1 MYSEVPDLLHRQSP
15 STDSPLKVES
25 TGSKTKRHN
34 AEQGGDLLSEVATTA
49 GTTADGEKLERVL
62 EGRSMALTLLTGMRV
77 LTKTLDRVYLG
88 MGYLCGTMFLLL
100 ALFITYQVI
109 ARKYGIVM
117 APGMD
122 LMSGFTMAMATTWA
136 VSYALRTGS
145 HVRID
150 VLLPFMSTR
159 VRWWADQLA
168 LSSIVFFIGVTSWKT
183 WVMVMK
189 SYDIGAVTNTY
200 PLVPLWVPQT
210 FVAIGF
216 SMLAFTA
223 VHMMIDMIAEAGLPV
238 LHRMQGGTES
248 YRTVGKDG
256 KALTQESASGV

>member
-1 MYSEVPDLLHRQSP
+1 M
-15 STDSPLKVES
+15 
-25 TGSKTKRHN
+25 
-34 AEQGGDLLSEVATTA
+34 SEVASVETTA
-49 GTTADGEKLERVL
+49 AHQHTERVL
-62 EGRSMALTLLTGMRV
+62 EGKSAALTLLNGMRAV
-77 LTKTLDRVYLG
+77 TRTLDRTYLG

-109 ARKYGIVM
+109 ARKFDVIM

-122 LMSGFTMAMATTWA
+122 LMSGYTMAMASTWA
-136 VSYALRTGS
+136 FSYALRTGS

-150 VLLPFMSTR
+150 VLLPFMSPR
-159 VRWWADQLA
+159 VRWWADQAALA
-168 LSSIVFFIGVTSWKT
+168 SIVFFIAITSWKT

-189 SYDIGAVTNTY
+189 SHEIGAVTNTY
-200 PLVPLWVPQT
+200 PLVPLWIPQT

-223 VHMMIDMIAEAGLPV
+223 IHMMIDMIGEAMLPR

-248 YRTVGKDG
+248 YRTVTAGTNLDHV
-256 KALTQESASGV
+256 LTQEPTSGV

>member
-1 MYSEVPDLLHRQSP
+1 
-15 STDSPLKVES
+15 
-25 TGSKTKRHN
+25 
-34 AEQGGDLLSEVATTA
+34 LSEVASVETTA
-49 GTTADGEKLERVL
+49 EHQHMERVL
-62 EGRSMALTLLTGMRV
+62 EGKSAALTLLTGMRAV
-77 LTKTLDRVYLG
+77 TRTLDRTYLG

-109 ARKYGIVM
+109 ARKFDFVM

-122 LMSGFTMAMATTWA
+122 LMSGYTMAMASTWA
-136 VSYALRTGS
+136 FSYALRTGS

-159 VRWWADQLA
+159 VRWWADQAA
-168 LSSIVFFIGVTSWKT
+168 LGSIVFFIAITSWKT
-183 WVMVMK
+183 WVMVLK

-223 VHMMIDMIAEAGLPV
+223 IHMMIDMIAEAALPV
-238 LHRMQGGTES
+238 LHKKQGGTET
-248 YRTVGKDG
+248 YRTVTAGTSLDRV
-256 KALTQESASGV
+256 LTEETTSGV

>member
-1 MYSEVPDLLHRQSP
+1 M
-15 STDSPLKVES
+15 
-25 TGSKTKRHN
+25 
-34 AEQGGDLLSEVATTA
+34 
-49 GTTADGEKLERVL
+49 ERVL
-62 EGRSMALTLLTGMRV
+62 EGKSTAFTLLTVMRAV
-77 LTKTLDRVYLG
+77 TRFLDHVYLG

-109 ARKYGIVM
+109 ARKFNFVM

-122 LMSGFTMAMATTWA
+122 LMSGYTMAMASTWA
-136 VSYALRTGS
+136 FSYALRTGS

-159 VRWWADQLA
+159 VRWWADQTALA
-168 LSSIVFFIGVTSWKT
+168 SIVFFIGVTSWKT
-183 WVMVMK
+183 WEMVMK

-216 SMLAFTA
+216 SMMAFTA
-223 VHMMIDMIAEAGLPV
+223 IHMMLDMIGEAVLPV
-238 LHRMQGGTES
+238 IHRMQGGTERYQVVTRS
-248 YRTVGKDG
+248 NAV
-256 KALTQESASGV
+256 LTEEATSGV